1 MIEELLYPAGGIF
14 PISQYTWLF
23 IMSINPMIFKLFRP
37 RHFILF
43 GIGFIGSF
51 INHRAILPV
60 MLLICLD
67 LDFDKLTD
75 KDRKIMILFLFLQL
89 FILFAFGS
97 A

>member
-1 MIEELLYPAGGIF
+1 MTTAGIL

-23 IMSINPMIFKLFRP
+23 IMSINPMVFKLFKP
-37 RHFILF
+37 HHFVLF
-43 GIGFIGSF
+43 FMGFAGSF
-51 INHRAILPV
+51 INHRAILPF

-75 KDRKIMILFLFLQL
+75 KDRKIMILFLFIQL